1 MTKHS
6 PVVLAGGPVQTNR
19 FFHVCL
25 KPDDEGAGGDEPGF
39 DFAQQTEPMSVGGAA
54 AALAKSMRAEAQPR
68 ENGKFSKAEQQA
80 EPAIEEPSKVVD
92 LKTGKPPEKA
102 EQEQPAEDDD
112 DMEFEFAPEEE
123 GKEPVRRKLSELVEG
138 FEKAARLEAELSDVR
153 AQSAHVP
160 AEYTT
165 AVQET
170 VQARGNYL
178 KSLELVARM
187 FNPEPPS
194 ADLINPSHPKYDPE
208 AYYAAHQQF
217 ERARDTVAALKKDY
231 EATQREQQE
240 QQGALLRAHLARE
253 SQALH
258 KAWPEIKDKATAAKV
273 SQDLQKVY
281 GFTAEEVANSSDHR
295 MLLVVRDALK
305 LRALEAKQ
313 AEAVKVVRQKPKL
326 VKGAARTTTDTK
338 AAGRST
344 AMRNLAQTGSIAH
357 AAAALKGLI

>member
-6 PVVLAGGPVQTNR
+6 PVVLSGGPVLTNR
-19 FFHVCL
+19 FFQVCL
-25 KPDDEGAGGDEPGF
+25 EPDDEGAGGAEPGF
-39 DFAQQTEPMSVGGAA
+39 DFAQPSEALNVAGGAA
-54 AALAKSMRAEAQPR
+54 MLAKSMRAER
-68 ENGKFSKAEQQA
+68 ERAADGTFAKSEQQT
-80 EPAIEEPSKVVD
+80 EPVVDETSKVVD

-102 EQEQPAEDDD
+102 EQEPADEDD

-194 ADLINPSHPKYDPE
+194 ADLMNPSHPKYDPE
-208 AYYAAHQQF
+208 AYYAAYQQF
-217 ERARDTVAALKKDY
+217 ERSRDTVAALRKEH

-240 QQGALLRAHLARE
+240 QTGALLRAHLARE

-281 GFTAEEVANSSDHR
+281 GFSAEEVANSSDHR

-326 VKGAARTTTDTK
+326 VKGAARTTTDSK
-338 AAGRST
+338 AAGRT
-344 AMRNLAQTGSIAH
+344 MAMRNLAQTGSVAH

>member
-6 PVVLAGGPVQTNR
+6 PVAFSGGPVQTNR
-19 FFHVCL
+19 FFQVCHA
-25 KPDDEGAGGDEPGF
+25 PEDEGAGGDEPAF
-39 DFAQQTEPMSVGGAA
+39 DFAQSAEPLTLDGGAA
-54 AALAKSMRAEAQPR
+54 MLAKSMRAER
-68 ENGKFSKAEQQA
+68 ERAPDGKFARTEQAA
-80 EPAIEEPSKVVD
+80 EPVIEDPNKIVD

-102 EQEQPAEDDD
+102 EQEPAAEEDD

-123 GKEPVRRKLSELVEG
+123 GKEPVRRKLSELVDG
-138 FEKAARLEAELSDVR
+138 FERASKLEAELSEVR

-170 VQARGNYL
+170 VQARGKYL
-178 KSLELVARM
+178 KGLEYVAKL

-194 ADLINPSHPKYDPE
+194 ADLINPAHPKYDPE

-217 ERARDTVAALKKDY
+217 ERTRETIAAVKQ
-231 EATQREQQE
+231 EQAAAQREQEE
-240 QQGALLRAHLARE
+240 QQGALMRAHLARE
-253 SQALH
+253 SQELH
-258 KAWPEIKDKATAAKV
+258 KAWPEIKDKAYSAKV

-281 GFTAEEVANSSDHR
+281 GFSAEDIATTTNHR
-295 MLLVVRDALK
+295 MLLVARDALE
-305 LRALEAKQ
+305 LRALKAKQ

-338 AAGRST
+338 SAGRST
-344 AMRNLAQTGSIAH
+344 AMRNLAQTGSVAH